1 VNQAVEKF
9 ISLGER
15 GSQETRQQKLV
26 QLGEGLI
33 PMPWK
38 LMNRIQDG
46 EFGEFSDFPG
56 VNGGAL

>member
-1 VNQAVEKF
+1 VEKF